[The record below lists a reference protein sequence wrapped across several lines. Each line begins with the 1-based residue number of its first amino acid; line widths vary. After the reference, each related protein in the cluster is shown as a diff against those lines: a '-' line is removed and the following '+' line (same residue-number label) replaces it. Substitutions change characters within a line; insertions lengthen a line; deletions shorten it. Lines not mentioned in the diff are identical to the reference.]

1 MDKDRI
7 ARVREAMEE
16 AELDAFV
23 CRLPENVL
31 MLSGYWPLSGWSF
44 LLLPRDE
51 APVCVTP
58 HCEEREA
65 NEELWEARCITYKF
79 GVLDAPNPFDAV
91 ANILKEAVRGEAY
104 SRVGIEGTFETVAPP
119 WNIAEPAI
127 PAGITRAL
135 LESVFGC
142 EVLVDATDLLHG
154 LRARKT
160 AAELDKLRCTN
171 TIAQLGM
178 EAFHGK
184 VAPGVTGVELV
195 AHVEYAVMTKG
206 TGQDNTRRV
215 RAFAQVATG
224 PAETSLGFRPME
236 IATTRKM
243 VEEDLAL
250 LELAVVADGFWCDRT
265 RVAVAGAPTDQQRE
279 VFEAVVRAQEA
290 AIAAVRSGVRA
301 GEVDEAARA
310 LIREAGYDE
319 GFFHVTGHGLGFR
332 YHEPAPLIAPGS
344 EEILETG
351 MCHTVE
357 PGVYLPA
364 IGGIRVE
371 DNVVVTENGAEVLG
385 PFRKE
390 LC

>member
-7 ARVREAMEE
+7 ARVRGAMEE
-16 AELDAFV
+16 AKLDAIV

-51 APVCVTP
+51 VPVCVAP

-65 NEELWEARCITYKF
+65 NEELWEARCVTYRF
-79 GVLDAPNPFDAV
+79 GVLDAPNPYEAL
-91 ANILKEAVRGEAY
+91 ASILKEAVRGEAY
-104 SRVGIEGTFETVAPP
+104 SRVGIEGTFENVAPP
-119 WNIAEPAI
+119 WNVAEPAI
-127 PAGITRAL
+127 PAGITRGL

-142 EVLVDATDLLHG
+142 EALVDATALIHG

-160 AAELDKLRCTN
+160 PAEQDKLRLTN

-178 EAFHGK
+178 EAFHEK

-195 AHVEYAVMTKG
+195 AHVEHAVMTRG
-206 TGQDNTRRV
+206 TGQADAKRV
-215 RAFAQVATG
+215 RAFAQIATG
-224 PAETSLGFRPME
+224 SAETSMGYRPME

-243 VEEDLAL
+243 VEGDLAL

-265 RVAVAGAPTDQQRE
+265 RVATAGAPTDRQRE
-279 VFEAVVRAQEA
+279 VFEAVVGAQEA

-301 GEVDEAARA
+301 GDIDEAARSV
-310 LIREAGYDE
+310 IRETGYEE

-344 EEILETG
+344 EEVLETG

-357 PGVYLPA
+357 PGVYLPE

-371 DNVVVTENGAEVLG
+371 DDVVVTENGAEVLG

>member
-7 ARVREAMEE
+7 ARVREAMAE
-16 AELDAFV
+16 AELDALV

-31 MLSGYWPLSGWSF
+31 LLSGYWPLSGWSF

-51 APVCVTP
+51 TAVCVAP

-65 NEELWEARCITYKF
+65 KEELWEARCVTYRF
-79 GVLDAPNPFDAV
+79 GVLNAPNPYDAV
-91 ANILKEAVRGEAY
+91 AGLLDKAVRGEPY
-104 SRVGIEGTFETVAPP
+104 GRVGIEGTFENVAPP
-119 WNIAEPAI
+119 WNVAEPAI
-127 PAGITRAL
+127 PAGFTRGL

-142 EVLVDATDLLHG
+142 EALVDATDLLHG

-160 AAELDKLRCTN
+160 PAEQDKLRRTN

-178 EAFHGK
+178 EAFHDEVK
-184 VAPGVTGVELV
+184 PGVSGVELV
-195 AHVEYAVMTKG
+195 AHVEHAVMTKG
-206 TGQDNTRRV
+206 TVQADARRV

-224 PAETSLGFRPME
+224 AAETSMGYRPME

-243 VEEDLAL
+243 AEGDLAL

-265 RVAVAGAPTDQQRE
+265 RVAVAGTPADQQRE

-301 GEVDEAARA
+301 GEVDEAARSV
-310 LIREAGYDE
+310 IREAGYDE

-332 YHEPAPLIAPGS
+332 YHEPAPLIAPVS
-344 EEILETG
+344 EEVLETG

-357 PGVYLPA
+357 PGVYLPE

>member
-7 ARVREAMEE
+7 ARVRDAM
-16 AELDAFV
+16 LDAKLDAVV

-44 LLLPRDE
+44 LLLPRDDT
-51 APVCVTP
+51 PLCVAP

-65 NEELWEARCITYKF
+65 NEELWEARCVTYRF
-79 GVLDAPNPFDAV
+79 GVLDAPNPYDAL

-104 SRVGIEGTFETVAPP
+104 SRVGIEGAFENVAPP
-119 WNIAEPAI
+119 WNVAEPAI
-127 PAGITRAL
+127 PAGITRGL

-142 EVLVDATDLLHG
+142 EALVDTTDLIHT

-160 AAELDKLRCTN
+160 PAEQDKLSRTN

-178 EAFHGK
+178 EAFHDK
-184 VAPGVTGVELV
+184 VKPGVTGVELV
-195 AHVEYAVMTKG
+195 AHVERAVMTKG
-206 TGQDNTRRV
+206 TGQADVKRV

-224 PAETSLGFRPME
+224 AAETSMGYRPME

-243 VEEDLAL
+243 VEGDLAL

-265 RVAVAGAPTDQQRE
+265 RVAVAGAPTDQQRK
-279 VFEAVVRAQEA
+279 VFEAVVSAQEA
-290 AIAAVRSGVRA
+290 AIAAERSGVRA
-301 GEVDEAARA
+301 GDVDEAARSV
-310 LIREAGYDE
+310 IREAGYEE

-332 YHEPAPLIAPGS
+332 YHEPSPLIAPGS
-344 EEILETG
+344 EEVLETG

-357 PGVYLPA
+357 PGVYLPE
-364 IGGIRVE
+364 IGGIRVK
-371 DNVVVTENGAEVLG
+371 DDVVVTENGAEVLG

>member
-1 MDKDRI
+1 
-7 ARVREAMEE
+7 
-16 AELDAFV
+16 
-23 CRLPENVL
+23 
-31 MLSGYWPLSGWSF
+31 
-44 LLLPRDE
+44 
-51 APVCVTP
+51 
-58 HCEEREA
+58 
-65 NEELWEARCITYKF
+65 
-79 GVLDAPNPFDAV
+79 
-91 ANILKEAVRGEAY
+91 
-104 SRVGIEGTFETVAPP
+104 
-119 WNIAEPAI
+119 
-127 PAGITRAL
+127 
-135 LESVFGC
+135 
-142 EVLVDATDLLHG
+142 
-154 LRARKT
+154 
-160 AAELDKLRCTN
+160 
-171 TIAQLGM
+171 M